1 MKEENTQLNKNE
13 KNPKTLRTYLSDMAD
28 VVRENEISVI
38 KVALEEQKARERG
51 DYYLKIEESPKKK
64 ILFVVGGII
73 IILIALAI
81 SYFAIEKAKE
91 KNTPKEAI
99 RQIEALISYD
109 YQAVIDLS
117 NITNKSDLISLLD
130 KELEK
135 IASRESIKTIFLNQ
149 TINGNTT
156 NVSLRSF
163 LSLMKTSMPGQLSRS
178 FKEEYM
184 VGSYI
189 PISAYEKPHLFLII
203 GIKDYNQSYA
213 GMLEWEKTMVDDLFS
228 IFHIDVSGE
237 NKELFEKP
245 WKDIILKNKDARILY
260 TKDGTDILFYLF
272 YDKNNL
278 IITDNQEALK
288 EIIER
293 FLIKQG
299 DQV

>member
-1 MKEENTQLNKNE
+1 MKEENTQLNKDE

-51 DYYLKIEESPKKK
+51 DYYRKVEESPKKK
-64 ILFVVGGII
+64 MLFVVGGII
-73 IILIALAI
+73 IILVALAI

-99 RQIEALISYD
+99 RQVEALISYD
-109 YQAVIDLS
+109 YQAVINLS
-117 NITNKSDLISLLD
+117 NITNKSDLIRLLD
-130 KELEK
+130 EELKK
-135 IASRESIKTIFLNQ
+135 IDSRESIKTIFLNQ

-156 NVSLRSF
+156 TVSLRSF
-163 LSLMKTSMPGQLSRS
+163 LSLMKTSIPGQLSRS

-184 VGSYI
+184 VGSYL
-189 PISAYEKPHLFLII
+189 PISAYDKPHLFLII
-203 GIKDYNQSYA
+203 GIKDYNQAYA

-245 WKDIILKNKDARILY
+245 WKDIVIKNKDARILY

-278 IITDNQEALK
+278 IITDNQEAIK
-288 EIIER
+288 EIVER

-299 DQV
+299 NQV